1 MNFPILIA
9 DSGGTKTDWCLIK
22 SPTDLHYF
30 NSESYHPKNVSE
42 QWVENQKKWFKSLQL
57 PSNTSLFFYGAGC
70 GTDRMKN
77 YLKDIFLLFLF
88 VFTKATNRLF

>member
-70 GTDRMKN
+70 
-77 YLKDIFLLFLF
+77 LKTENRRGLFSLFDQLNFLLF
-88 VFTKATNRLF
+88 